1 MPLRLKQRCLAAAIA
16 AAGVAGHAD
25 AAGLRFQDVFSAHG
39 EPASL
44 HYRVAFRS
52 RGTVHQMEVWRDGD
66 RRLRRN
72 TDQAI
77 TSFAFHP
84 PGDAGYRLSILDR
97 QKRIHTSIDRTN
109 LYRIGEFSDWF
120 DLSHGLRHPR
130 GEYVLAR
137 SAPPA
142 HGPAAIRPC
151 AWYDLT
157 EGARTTR
164 ICWDAADR
172 IPLLIAAADGQPL
185 WRVDAVDRKPIP
197 ASLFVIDD
205 QGYIRNDANLDIA
218 ND

>member
-1 MPLRLKQRCLAAAIA
+1 MSRFGLVVGSLALFATGPAAASS
-16 AAGVAGHAD
+16 
-25 AAGLRFQDVFSAHG
+25 LRFQDVFSARG

-44 HYRVAFRS
+44 HYRVAFRT
-52 RGTVHQMEVWRDGD
+52 RGAAHRMEVWRDGD

-84 PGDAGYRLSILDR
+84 PGNAGYTLSILDR
-97 QKRIHTSIDRTN
+97 RKHIHTRIDRTN

-120 DLSHGLRHPR
+120 DLAHGLRHPR
-130 GEYVLAR
+130 GDYALAR
-137 SAPPA
+137 SARPGS
-142 HGPAAIRPC
+142 GPTAIRPC

-164 ICWDAADR
+164 ICWDSPDR
-172 IPLLIAAADGQPL
+172 LPLLIETADGRPL
-185 WRVDAVDRKPIP
+185 WRVEAIDRKPIP
-197 ASLFVIDD
+197 ASRFAIDD
-205 QGYIRNDANLDIA
+205 QGYIRNDADSDIA